1 MHTSGGSL
9 EVLRDPDVLEPGQ
22 GRLSQ
27 GWGRVLVKLVPKR
40 SILQNVAVLGSALLV
55 CLVAA
60 ELFFRLWPQFLNE
73 EAALRL
79 HWRELVADARDQ
91 AWAVPDPHIGFLYRP
106 NLSGRISRHE
116 LDFNF
121 TTDENGFRNPS
132 PWPEQAD
139 IVVVGDSIAFSYG
152 VDDEQAWVRLV
163 ANALPE
169 LEIINLGLVGA
180 APEQYLR
187 VLEAFGLGLSPKLA
201 LFVLFPANDLTD
213 NDSFRRWL
221 AAGTDVP
228 YKEWRITGGREPAH
242 WRRLLEGSY
251 LVTFLRGVRRSLT
264 SPVAA
269 RTIELRDGGRVQ
281 LVPGLSDAENAR
293 PGHPVFELV
302 VDTIDEARAVSN
314 RRGSDFLVLLMPAKE
329 DVYLPVAAEPAPR
342 VIESLKTALRERG
355 IESLDLTPHFRAH
368 ARDFP
373 PLFYEVDGHPNEEG
387 YRLIARAV
395 TEHLRKH
402 GRTYGLWD

>member
-1 MHTSGGSL
+1 
-9 EVLRDPDVLEPGQ
+9 VLRDPDVLEPGQ

-27 GWGRVLVKLVPKR
+27 GWGWVLVKLVPKR

-55 CLVAA
+55 CLVGA
-60 ELFFRLWPQFLNE
+60 ELFFRLWPQFLSE

-79 HWRELVADARDQ
+79 HWRELVEDARDQ
-91 AWAVPDPHIGFLYRP
+91 AWAVPDPHFGFLYRP
-106 NLSGRISRHE
+106 NLSGRVSRHE
-116 LDFNF
+116 LDFSF

-132 PWPEQAD
+132 PWPEHAD
-139 IVVVGDSIAFSYG
+139 IVVVGDSIAFGYG

-163 ANALPE
+163 ADALPE

-187 VLEAFGLGLSPKLA
+187 VLEAFGLGLSPKLV

-251 LVTFLRGVRRSLT
+251 LVTFLRGARRSLT

-269 RTIELRDGGRVQ
+269 RTIELPDGGRVQ
-281 LVPGLSDAENAR
+281 LVPGLSNAAKAR
-293 PGHPVFELV
+293 LGHPVFELV

-329 DVYLPVAAEPAPR
+329 DVYLPVADEPAPPGT
-342 VIESLKTALRERG
+342 SFKTALQERG

-368 ARDFP
+368 ARDFS

-387 YRLIARAV
+387 YRLIARVV
-395 TEHLRKH
+395 TEHLREH

>member
-1 MHTSGGSL
+1 MSA
-9 EVLRDPDVLEPGQ
+9 
-22 GRLSQ
+22 
-27 GWGRVLVKLVPKR
+27 KLVPR
-40 SILQNVAVLGSALLV
+40 RPILQNLAVLGAALLV
-55 CLVAA
+55 GLAAA
-60 ELFFRLWPQFLNE
+60 ELFFRLWPQFLSE

-79 HWRELVADARDQ
+79 HWRELVEDVRDQ
-91 AWAVPDPHIGFLYRP
+91 GWAVPDPHFGFLYRP
-106 NLSGRISRHE
+106 NLSGRVSRHE
-116 LDFNF
+116 LDFSF

-132 PWPEQAD
+132 PWPEHAD
-139 IVVVGDSIAFSYG
+139 IVVVGDSIAFGYG
-152 VDDEQAWVRLV
+152 VDDEQAWARLV
-163 ANALPE
+163 ADALPD
-169 LEIINLGLVGA
+169 LEIINLGLIGA

-187 VLEAFGLGLSPKLA
+187 VLEALGLGLSPQLV
-201 LFVLFPANDLTD
+201 LFVLFPANDLSD
-213 NDSFRRWL
+213 SDSFRRWL

-228 YKEWRITGGREPAH
+228 YKEWRITGGRESAR

-281 LVPGLSDAENAR
+281 LVPGLSDAAKAR

-329 DVYLPVAAEPAPR
+329 DVYLPVAAEPAPS
-342 VIESLKTALRERG
+342 VILSFKTALQERG
-355 IESLDLTPHFRAH
+355 IESLDLTPHFRAQ
-368 ARDFP
+368 ARNLP
-373 PLFYEVDGHPNEEG
+373 PLFYEVDGHPNEAG

-395 TEHLRKH
+395 IDHLRDH
-402 GRTYGLWD
+402 GRTYGWD